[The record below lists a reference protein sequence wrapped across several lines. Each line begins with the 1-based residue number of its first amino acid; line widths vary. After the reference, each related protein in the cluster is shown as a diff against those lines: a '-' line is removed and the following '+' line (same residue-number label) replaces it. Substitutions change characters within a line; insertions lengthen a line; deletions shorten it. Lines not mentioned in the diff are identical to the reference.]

1 MYKPSERFQRF
12 QKGRFTKILFKKVR
26 FRKMLFNEE
35 VAQII
40 YSKIPAYFLL
50 MESLLERVMDK
61 I

>member
-1 MYKPSERFQRF
+1 
-12 QKGRFTKILFKKVR
+12 
-26 FRKMLFNEE
+26 MLFNEE